1 MYRLKYIRKIFGV
14 LAAMLL
20 TSTISMVAFAADAEP
35 IDTRTAEGQE
45 ISTEDAYAMTVD
57 SNSWEG
63 WPQGYQTYGEGDIVM
78 DAESGAILYA
88 KNIDGKAYPAS
99 ITKVVTMLIA
109 LENGKLDDKI
119 TFSADSVGCVPYG
132 YAHIG
137 MKAGEELTLEQA
149 LYGMMLA
156 SANEVAYAI
165 GESVGKNAG
174 KDYDWF
180 IQQMNE
186 RCKELGGLNSNFV
199 NTNGLDDDNHYTSAR
214 DMALITR
221 ELLLNHPEFET
232 VSQTLQYTIPATS
245 MSEARTFQQNHKM
258 FYQSH
263 KNYDAR
269 VIAGKTGYTDRC
281 KNTLVT
287 CAQDGDRKL
296 ICIALKTHGTNVYD
310 DTENLLNYGFDN
322 FEQLD
327 VASLETSE
335 DIGSFVSGSKVTV
348 PKGVTF
354 SDLKME
360 LTKNSNNPENGTVV
374 YTYNGQTVGTFE
386 VTYSQS
392 YIDLHMT
399 KADVSGKSQSSSTTT
414 MASKLKTIVKY
425 IIIAVCAIIAIL
437 FIIVIALIIRKK
449 KIQRER
455 KRRRRQRA
463 ARQSQEEKRRQ
474 NRR

>member
-1 MYRLKYIRKIFGV
+1 MYKLKYIRRLSGM
-14 LAAMLL
+14 LAAMFLA
-20 TSTISMVAFAADAEP
+20 STMATVAFAADAEP
-35 IDTRTAEGQE
+35 IDTRTQEGQE
-45 ISTEDAYAMTVD
+45 ISTEAAYAMTVD

-63 WPQGYQTYGEGDIVM
+63 WPQGPQTYGEGDIVM

-109 LENGKLDDKI
+109 LENGKLDDKV

-137 MKAGEELTLEQA
+137 MKAGEELSLEQA

-199 NTNGLDDDNHYTSAR
+199 NTNGLDDDNHYTTAR
-214 DMALITR
+214 DMALIAR
-221 ELLLNHPEFET
+221 ELLLNHPEFEA

-327 VASLETSE
+327 VASLEASE

-360 LTKNSNNPENGTVV
+360 LTENKDNPENGTVV

-392 YIDLHMT
+392 YIDQHTT
-399 KADVSGKSQSSSTTT
+399 KVNSSEQQKNTGLSDTT
-414 MASKLKTIVKY
+414 SKLKTIVKY
-425 IIIAVCAIIAIL
+425 IVIAVCAVIAIL
-437 FIIVIALIIRKK
+437 FIIVVALIIRKK

-463 ARQSQEEKRRQ
+463 ARRRQEENRRQ